1 MTLKLR
7 NQPRKAAVQ
16 IAAAITAHARMNMHP
31 YISRGDCFYTET
43 DSVVLSQKLPDEIVS
58 SDELGKL
65 KLEYTIKEVIFNAPK
80 SYCLMLHDDKPD
92 IMTRV
97 LQNNM
102 LLESGISSN
111 TTIGY

>member
-1 MTLKLR
+1 
-7 NQPRKAAVQ
+7 VE
-16 IAAAITAHARMNMHP
+16 
-31 YISRGDCFYTET
+31 G
-43 DSVVLSQKLPDEIVS
+43 
-58 SDELGKL
+58 
-65 KLEYTIKEVIFNAPK
+65 IFNAPK